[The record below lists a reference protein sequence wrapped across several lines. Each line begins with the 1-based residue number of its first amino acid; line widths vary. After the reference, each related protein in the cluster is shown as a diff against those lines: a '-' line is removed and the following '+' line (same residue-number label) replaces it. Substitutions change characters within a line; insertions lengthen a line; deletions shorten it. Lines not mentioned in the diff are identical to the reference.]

1 MESLELIREVDKCLT
16 PVLKRGMGRDG
27 LAFQA
32 GYVGD
37 DPELRAVAQRLMNF
51 FDMVNESY
59 RFAEDLANGRLET
72 QPNRGNVLA
81 MPLKALQSHLAHLSW
96 QARQVADGD
105 LSQQV
110 HFLGRFSESF
120 NQMIGSLR
128 EKALLERR
136 LQAMMDVL
144 GEGVLLV
151 DAEGCLIFMNPEA
164 ERLLGYTLN
173 EVEGKALDEVIHVQ
187 QTDGTFLGPN
197 QSGVAQAVRA
207 NQEYRSDLD
216 VFTCKSGR
224 ILPVSVVCRPLEP
237 EQGGSG
243 AVIAFS
249 DVTEQ
254 KKYQESLELINEILE
269 KQASTDPLTGI
280 FNRMKF
286 STVLGGE
293 LKRAQRYG
301 TPLAVILLDIDKF
314 KSINDTYGH
323 LDGDNVLKALT
334 RLLAA
339 NIRTSDTLARWGG
352 EEFILLAPGSD
363 LDSARLLA
371 EKLRLAVA
379 EYNFPIPR
387 SVTSSFGVASYQPGD
402 TELALTNRADQ
413 ALYRAKEQGRNRVE
427 VMRT

>member
-1 MESLELIREVDKCLT
+1 VADLELVQALERCLA

-27 LAFQA
+27 LVFEP
-32 GYVGD
+32 GGVGD
-37 DPELRAVAQRLMNF
+37 DPELQAAAQRLADF
-51 FDMVNESY
+51 FGMVNEAY

-72 QPNRGNVLA
+72 RADRKNVLA
-81 MPLKALQSHLAHLSW
+81 MPLKALQSHLTHLSW

-110 HFLGRFSESF
+110 HFLGKFSESF
-120 NQMIGSLR
+120 NQMIASLR
-128 EKALLERR
+128 EKAVLERR
-136 LQAMMDVL
+136 LQTMMDVL

-151 DAEGCLIFMNPEA
+151 DGKGRLIFMNPEA
-164 ERLLGYTLN
+164 ERLLGYTFS
-173 EVEGKALDEVIHVQ
+173 EIQGKALDEVIHIQ
-187 QTDGTFLGPN
+187 QPDGTFLGPD
-197 QSGVAQAVRA
+197 QSQVARAVLA
-207 NQEYRSDLD
+207 NQEYRSDKD

-224 ILPVSVVCRPLEP
+224 ILPVLVVCRPLEL
-237 EQGGSG
+237 EQGGNG

-254 KKYQESLELINEILE
+254 KKYQESLELINQILE

-280 FNRMKF
+280 YNRMKF
-286 STVLGGE
+286 SKVLGDE
-293 LKRAQRYG
+293 LKRAQRYD

-339 NIRTSDTLARWGG
+339 NIRSSDTLARWGG

-363 LDSARLLA
+363 LDGGGLLA

-379 EYNFPIPR
+379 EHDFPIPQP
-387 SVTSSFGVASYQPGD
+387 VTASFGVAAYQLDD
-402 TELALTNRADQ
+402 TELTLTNRADQ
-413 ALYRAKEQGRNRVE
+413 ALYQAKEQGRNRVE
-427 VMRT
+427 IMQA

>member
-1 MESLELIREVDKCLT
+1 MGALELIQEVDKCLT

-32 GYVGD
+32 EHVGA
-37 DPELRAVAQRLMNF
+37 DPEIQAAAQRLMDF
-51 FDMVNESY
+51 FGMVTEAY

-72 QPNRGNVLA
+72 QTARNNVLA
-81 MPLKALQSHLAHLSW
+81 MPLKALQSNLAHLSW

-110 HFLGRFSESF
+110 HFLGKFSESF

-128 EKALLERR
+128 EKAVLERR
-136 LQAMMDVL
+136 LQTMMDVL

-151 DAEGCLIFMNPEA
+151 DAESCLIFMNPEA

-173 EVEGKALDEVIHVQ
+173 EVEGKALDEVFHIQ
-187 QTDGTFLGPN
+187 QPDGTFLGPD
-197 QSGVAQAVRA
+197 QSGVARAVRA
-207 NQEYRSDLD
+207 NQEYKRDKD

-224 ILPVSVVCRPLEP
+224 ILPVSVVCRPLEL

-254 KKYQESLELINEILE
+254 KKYQESLELINQILE

-286 STVLGGE
+286 SKVLGDE

-352 EEFILLAPGSD
+352 EEFILLAPGSS

-371 EKLRLAVA
+371 EKMRLAVA
-379 EYNFPIPR
+379 EYDFPIPR

-402 TELALTNRADQ
+402 TELTLTNRADQ

-427 VMRT
+427 VTQA